1 MKQSELERLLQRVP
15 PHPSP
20 EPSLEQYMT
29 PAPVAASALF
39 FAAQYGDIIDKRVG
53 DLGCGTGILAIGARI
68 LAAASVVA
76 MDIDR
81 ASVEVGKAFAESEG
95 LDIDWRVGDIT
106 DFHGELDTVVMNP
119 PFGAQKRHA
128 DRPFLEKA
136 FECAGTVHSFHMA
149 ATEEFV
155 EREASAAGF
164 TVTHKNKYEIGIKHL
179 FDFHRKERRQIEVV
193 LLRMT
198 RGG

>member
-1 MKQSELERLLQRVP
+1 MKQSELERFLQRVP

-20 EPSLEQYMT
+20 APALEQYMT
-29 PAPVAASALF
+29 PAPLAASTLF
-39 FAAQYGDIIDKRVG
+39 FAAQCGDITGKSVG
-53 DLGCGTGILAIGARI
+53 DLGCGTGILAIGAS
-68 LAAASVVA
+68 LLGASEVVA
-76 MDIDR
+76 IDIDEP
-81 ASVEVGKAFAESEG
+81 SVKAGKAFAEDEG
-95 LDIDWRVGDIT
+95 LDIDWQVGDID

-179 FDFHRKERRQIEVV
+179 FDFHRKERAQIEVI